1 LSLRGFDSKAIEAQ
15 TALEEMAAIIRSS
28 PELRDKVLANPP
40 KQLVKLLSD
49 HALVKDGFQTYLKD
63 YGHQFYN
70 LDFCAPTQTE
80 DPIPILLGLKALV
93 TNPPQQDARTEH
105 DTPA

>member
-1 LSLRGFDSKAIEAQ
+1 
-15 TALEEMAAIIRSS
+15 
-28 PELRDKVLANPP
+28 
-40 KQLVKLLSD
+40 
-49 HALVKDGFQTYLKD
+49 VKDGFQTYLKD